1 MSEFKFPTETVELPS
16 KGFFY
21 AEGHPLRDGKVE
33 MRYMTAKDEDILT
46 NQNYIK
52 EGVVLDK
59 LLQSMV
65 VSPDFDLKDLIV
77 GDKNA
82 LLVAARILGYGANYT
97 FTVNGKSE
105 SMDLSQCENINNN
118 FEGLTDGK
126 NEFTFSTPTTKTK
139 LTFKLLTGHDEVK
152 IAKEIEGLAKVNKG
166 GSDFLTRL
174 RYIITSV
181 NDDSSSE
188 VISEFVNDYFLA
200 TDSREFRKHYKNCMP
215 DVDLSYEGEDGRF
228 RSAPIGLDF
237 FWPNLEDSPEL

>member
-33 MRYMTAKDEDILT
+33 MRYMTAKDEDVLT
-46 NQNYIK
+46 NQNYIR

-59 LLQSMV
+59 LLQSMIV
-65 VSPDFDLKDLIV
+65 APDFDLKDLIV

-126 NEFTFSTPTTKTK
+126 NEFIFETPTTKTK
-139 LTFKLLTGHDEVK
+139 LTFKLLTGHDEAK
-152 IAKEIEGLAKVNKG
+152 INKEIEGLAKVNQT
-166 GSDFLTRL
+166 GSDLLTRL

-181 NDDSSSE
+181 NDDSSPE
-188 VISEFVNDYFLA
+188 TISEFVNDYFLA
-200 TDSREFRKHYKNCMP
+200 ADSRAFRKHYKNCMP
-215 DVDLSYEGEDGRF
+215 DVDLSYEGDDGRF